1 MKDFLAAFSAR
12 LRSLRASRQESQEDV
27 ARVARV
33 SQGTVGNW
41 EAGKSSPSVPE
52 LARLCDYYDVSADYL
67 SGRSEFPSGLAPDT
81 WIVDLDAL
89 DAAKPGSPW
98 AAKVPRRARLVDFE
112 EFERLRQQVLRP
124 KEKKRA
130 NRGDPEQ

>member
-1 MKDFLAAFSAR
+1 MPDHQEVFSTR
-12 LRSLRASRQESQEDV
+12 LRALRASTQMSQEDLAKV
-27 ARVARV
+27 AGVAQ
-33 SQGTVGNW
+33 STIGSW
-41 EAGKSSPSVPE
+41 ETGRSSPSVPE
-52 LARLCDYYDVSADYL
+52 LVRLCDHFGVSSEYL